1 MCRLGLA
8 RNAVRVAAGERNGKR
23 SGKNETEGSGPG
35 PPSIVWVLGYDQ
47 RLRTE
52 SDVFVQPN
60 FLSAHRCGFGSWSRS
75 GRGSR
80 HRGVANRVIC
90 HASSSVP
97 PTGRDSNPPWRE
109 NSVTGQAPRTIRCD
123 ASRRRKQQIIYARPR
138 SDAIVRHPKQLD
150 TAHMSMDYPRGS
162 NWVKRRLMF

>member
-8 RNAVRVAAGERNGKR
+8 RNAVRAAAGERNGKR

-60 FLSAHRCGFGSWSRS
+60 FFRLIDVVSAHGLDLEGARAILVLPTAMIW
-75 GRGSR
+75 
-80 HRGVANRVIC
+80 

-97 PTGRDSNPPWRE
+97 PTGPAPPHDH
-109 NSVTGQAPRTIRCD
+109 IRCELV
-123 ASRRRKQQIIYARPR
+123 S
-138 SDAIVRHPKQLD
+138 
-150 TAHMSMDYPRGS
+150 
-162 NWVKRRLMF
+162 